1 MAELC
6 EDKLQGET
14 KYPFTYKFII
24 DLVYICIQ
32 MQADFGYI
40 PLQDQ
45 KYNSLTVK

>member
-1 MAELC
+1 MAEFC
-6 EDKLQGET
+6 QDKLH
-14 KYPFTYKFII
+14 FTYKFTI
-24 DLVYICIQ
+24 DPVYICIQ